1 MATPVMPSYVHRPT
15 IRFFEADQQ
24 RVVYHMWYLAYFEDA
39 RNAMLAE
46 CGVSLRALHSDGLD
60 LQIVHYELD
69 WLGPVRY
76 EDDLAIAVEVPTIG
90 RTSFTL
96 GYTALVS
103 EQPAVTGQA
112 VYVVVRRGEGQT
124 VPVPEALRTA
134 LRVGEA
140 A

>member
-1 MATPVMPSYVHRPT
+1 MTRFVHRPT

-39 RNAMLAE
+39 RNAMLGERGA
-46 CGVSLRALHSDGLD
+46 SLRSLHTSGLD

-76 EDDLAIAVEVPTIG
+76 EDDLAIVVEVSTIG
-90 RTSFTL
+90 TTSFTL
-96 GYTALVS
+96 SYTAVVG
-103 EQPAVTGQA
+103 EAAAVTSRA

-124 VPVPEALRTA
+124 VPVPQSLRAALRA
-134 LRVGEA
+134 GEA

>member
-1 MATPVMPSYVHRPT
+1 MPSFVHRPT

-46 CGVSLRALHSDGLD
+46 RGASLRSLHTEGLD

-76 EDDLAIAVEVPTIG
+76 EDDLAVVVEVPTIG
-90 RTSFTL
+90 TTSFTL
-96 GYTALVS
+96 SYTAVVG
-103 EQPAVTGQA
+103 EAPAVTARA

-124 VPVPEALRTA
+124 VPVPDVLRAALRA
-134 LRVGEA
+134 GEA